1 MRESGGERSAVA
13 TLPGKE
19 QPGSARDLPVVECAG
34 YLSKQL
40 LTYLGSK
47 RALLAA
53 IEQVLLTVCRRT
65 GREKLSFLDAFAGSG
80 VVSRLMKK
88 YACRIVV
95 NDIESYARVVAQCYL
110 TNKRS
115 VDAGRLRAAADRLN
129 EDADRSPVEGG
140 FIQRLYSPRDEC
152 NITAGDRVFYT
163 RQNAGRIDTYRQL
176 IERQDHDLRPLLL
189 APLLSAASIHA
200 NTAGVFK
207 GFYKDRT
214 TKVGKFGGT
223 GADALSRIT
232 SPIRIQAPVL
242 SNFECEYEVF
252 QTHVNDL
259 VRKVGGFDL
268 AYFDPPYN
276 QHPYGSNYFMLNLI
290 TDYREPSEVSRIS
303 GIPTD
308 WVRSGY
314 NVRAN
319 SADLME
325 DLVASTDA
333 QFILLSFNDEGF
345 ISPERMRTILLGHGK
360 LEEFTTSYNTF
371 RGSRN
376 LSDRSLHVTEHLY
389 LLEKG

>member
-1 MRESGGERSAVA
+1 VA
-13 TLPGKE
+13 TLHGEE
-19 QPGSARDLPVVECAG
+19 QLELFRDSHLVECAG

-40 LTYLGSK
+40 LTYIGSK
-47 RALLAA
+47 RSLLTA
-53 IEQVLLTVCRRT
+53 IERAFLTVRKRM
-65 GREKLSFLDAFAGSG
+65 GKEKLSFLDAFAGSG

-88 YACRIVV
+88 SACRVVV

-110 TNKRS
+110 TNKGS
-115 VDAGRLRAAADRLN
+115 VDADKLRAAVKQLN
-129 EDADRSPVEGG
+129 DDANLWPVEDG
-140 FIQRLYSPRDEC
+140 FIQRLYSPRDER
-152 NITAGDRVFYT
+152 NITASDRVFYT
-163 RQNAGRIDTYRQL
+163 RQNASRIDTYRQL
-176 IERQDHDLRPLLL
+176 IDQYDADLRPLLL

-207 GFYKDRT
+207 GFYKDRV
-214 TKVGKFGGT
+214 TKIGKFGGT

-232 SPIRIQAPVL
+232 SPIRVQAPIL
-242 SNFECEYEVF
+242 SNFECDYEVF
-252 QTHVNDL
+252 QAHANDL
-259 VRKVGGFDL
+259 VRDVGSFDV

-290 TDYREPSEVSRIS
+290 TDYREPSEISRIS

-308 WVRSGY
+308 WIRSEY
-314 NVRAN
+314 NVRGN

-333 QFILLSFNDEGF
+333 RFILLSFNDEGF
-345 ISPERMRTILLGHGK
+345 ISPEQMRAILLGHGK

-376 LSDRSLHVTEHLY
+376 LSGRSLHVTEHLY
-389 LLEKG
+389 LLEKR